1 MGVSNV
7 KVVTG
12 VEDIKHHLC
21 ALYLMICFN
30 DLKSFDNGFHKFF
43 FFFFCKILRSTV
55 NVWSFQGS
63 SLSD

>member
-43 FFFFCKILRSTV
+43 FFFFCKI
-55 NVWSFQGS
+55 
-63 SLSD
+63 

>member
-1 MGVSNV
+1 M

-12 VEDIKHHLC
+12 VEDIQQHLC

-43 FFFFCKILRSTV
+43 FFSIKSEGQL
-55 NVWSFQGS
+55 
-63 SLSD
+63 